1 MQVILSHVDSE
12 GLNPEKT
19 HDVWHLAKRLFVEVS
34 RGFMLLFRP
43 VDFDEFERDL
53 LLMENLGDASGGS
66 GRGES
71 VELENH
77 VSLVVKWKT
86 KGSRE

>member
-1 MQVILSHVDSE
+1 
-12 GLNPEKT
+12 
-19 HDVWHLAKRLFVEVS
+19 
-34 RGFMLLFRP
+34 MLLFRP

-53 LLMENLGDASGGS
+53 LLIENLGDTSGGS

-77 VSLVVKWKT
+77 VKRVVKGKT